1 MDGLSIHFSQMNTLN
16 TQRLALLSVL
26 GALCLGI
33 QLLPRPMNV
42 EFTSLIAFST
52 GMVFGSLY
60 GSALG
65 ALVMFLNG
73 FLSPYGFA
81 GVVMPFQIA
90 GMVLIGASG
99 GLYAKMANG
108 RMTAEGFVEAAVLG
122 ALLTFIYD
130 VITNIGTA
138 VFIAMSGVP
147 FLDALITAL
156 VLGAIPA
163 VLHTGWNTVLFLTV
177 NVPLVNAMHRML
189 GWR

>member
-1 MDGLSIHFSQMNTLN
+1 MNTLN

-33 QLLPRPMNV
+33 QLLPRPMNL
-42 EFTSLIAFST
+42 EFTSLIVFSV
-52 GMVFGSLY
+52 GMVFGGLY

-99 GLYAKMANG
+99 GVYAKMANG
-108 RMTAEGFVEAAVLG
+108 RMAAGGFVEAAVLG
-122 ALLTFIYD
+122 AFLTFIYD
-130 VITNIGTA
+130 LITNMGTA
-138 VFIAMSGVP
+138 VFISMSGVRFP
-147 FLDALITAL
+147 EALVSAL

-163 VLHTGWNTVLFLTV
+163 VIHTGWNAVLFLTV

-189 GWR
+189 RWR